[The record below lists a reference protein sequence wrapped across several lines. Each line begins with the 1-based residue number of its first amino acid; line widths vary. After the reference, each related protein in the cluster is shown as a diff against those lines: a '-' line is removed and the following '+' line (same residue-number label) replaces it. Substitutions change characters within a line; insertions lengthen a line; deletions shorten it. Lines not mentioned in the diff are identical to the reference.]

1 MSDYLWDRK
10 GEPDA
15 DVARLETLL
24 GTFKHAP
31 RALDLPAEP
40 AVPEPRPAGLLHF
53 APRLRASRL
62 FAPAAL
68 AAAAALLV
76 ASVLVASAFLRA
88 RVPAQDER
96 ANAPESPRPKDDA
109 LKDAAPKDDAPKEEA
124 PKDVRPQRHE
134 VVRGMLEPP
143 PPLGGVK
150 DKTKVESVAVG
161 NLSNGA
167 RRRKDVQTSVATTK
181 RRQKLPD
188 AVTGEAGAGEGLTLE
203 AMRSGFSGS
212 ALVENA
218 RLLTKEQLVYALR
231 LTGTKLRDVRERA
244 QGTEG
249 ESSRQ

>member
-109 LKDAAPKDDAPKEEA
+109 LKDAA

>member
-1 MSDYLWDRK
+1 MSDYLWDKK

-31 RALDLPAEP
+31 RALDLPAEL

-96 ANAPESPRPKDDA
+96 ANAPESPRPKDN
-109 LKDAAPKDDAPKEEA
+109 APKDNAPKEEA
-124 PKDVRPQRHE
+124 PKDVRPQRRE

-150 DKTKVESVAVG
+150 DKTEVGSVAVG